1 MNEYRSKEARKDRYG
16 RGKRL
21 QEGNTIRKVYSK
33 VAIWIG
39 QWKVQDRI
47 SEEVGKELTKVKVSF
62 SRGETLKRG

>member
-16 RGKRL
+16 REKRL

-39 QWKVQDRI
+39 
-47 SEEVGKELTKVKVSF
+47 
-62 SRGETLKRG
+62 